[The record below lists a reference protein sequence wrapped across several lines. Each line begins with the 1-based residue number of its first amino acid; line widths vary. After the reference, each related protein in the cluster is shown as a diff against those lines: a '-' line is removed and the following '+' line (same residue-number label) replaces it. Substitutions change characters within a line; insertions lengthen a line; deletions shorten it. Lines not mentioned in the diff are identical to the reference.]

1 MTQVSMST
9 KVNYEQQ
16 KGKIIININKILK
29 YLISTNQQ
37 KQYWL
42 FQETKDQSRKR
53 EEAPIQTPKKKMDT
67 SLQMLQSAKMLQ
79 VDIMQNFKIYTK

>member
-53 EEAPIQTPKKKMDT
+53 EEAPITNAKKENGHIITDATVSKNVA
-67 SLQMLQSAKMLQ
+67 SGYYAK
-79 VDIMQNFKIYTK
+79 F